1 MNGFNSSAISH
12 LMRNRIDSAINQRLD
27 RANGVREMR
36 HISPTRPAETS
47 GAEQVSFEE
56 ALREVNPLNSVSLG
70 VPNANFNPAID
81 AAVTAASIQHGVD
94 ANLIRAV
101 IRAESS
107 GNPFA
112 VSHAGAQGL
121 MQLMPATARNLGVTD
136 PFDIAQNVNA
146 GTAYLRSLLDRFSG
160 DTELAL
166 AAYNAGWPRVQQ
178 HGGIPPFA
186 ETQTYVPRVLGF
198 REEYALQQYAQNI
211 DPRRR

>member
-1 MNGFNSSAISH
+1 
-12 LMRNRIDSAINQRLD
+12 
-27 RANGVREMR
+27 
-36 HISPTRPAETS
+36 
-47 GAEQVSFEE
+47 VSFEE
-56 ALREVNPLNSVSLG
+56 ALREVNPLNSVSFG

-166 AAYNAGWPRVQQ
+166 AAYNAGWSRVQQ